1 MFLSVQWE
9 SGNHPE
15 RLAKA
20 LRRYGAVFSAWDGSR
35 LAGLVAAL
43 RTVVTAGALLVTSLR
58 AVIVVAR
65 LIGTVMLESFM
76 AFSVGRCI
84 FYITVCIE

>member
-1 MFLSVQWE
+1 MLHGGTVVIGARLIA
-9 SGNHPE
+9 SG
-15 RLAKA
+15 A
-20 LRRYGAVFSAWDGSR
+20 LGTVVTTLRPVIV
-35 LAGLVAAL
+35 AGLVAAL
-43 RTVVTAGALLVTSLR
+43 RTVVTAGTLLVTALR